1 MTKGHA
7 ERAHALLSASKA
19 YQWINN
25 PPSARLQEGIPDVQT
40 EDSKRGTLAHELA
53 ENKLRRLILNPDS
66 GRLQELDSKLT
77 EIQANPLYDREMEE
91 TISEYARIVEEH
103 FMEAKARSS
112 DAVALFEEELEF
124 SEWVPEGYGTCDVV
138 LVADGVLEV
147 IDLKYGKGVPV
158 SAEDNPQIQLY
169 ALGAWSS
176 YNILY
181 LINEVRMTIIQPRLD
196 SISTATKGIEELLE
210 WAETVVKPAAQL
222 AWEGK
227 GECHYGPWCRW
238 CKVKALCRSRAEENM
253 KALQYEFRDPR
264 LLKDEE
270 ISSILTIADELSTWA
285 KDVQKYAFERAVAG
299 HKIPQWKLVEGRSNR
314 VIINKVA
321 AQTALETA
329 GLQEDKFLKPREL
342 LGIGDLEKKVGKKEL
357 AALIGSLIV
366 KPDGKPT
373 LVPETDKRSELNSVE
388 NDFADIDME
397 A

>member
-1 MTKGHA
+1 MPHKD
-7 ERAHALLSASKA
+7 RAHALLSASKA

-25 PPSARLQEGIPDVQT
+25 PPSARLQEGIPD
-40 EDSKRGTLAHELA
+40 KRT
-53 ENKLRRLILNPDS
+53 
-66 GRLQELDSKLT
+66 
-77 EIQANPLYDREMEE
+77 
-91 TISEYARIVEEH
+91 EYAAEGEFMHEMAECIFRKEITDCGEEERNQLDANLVKMKESPFFNAEIERAVLDYTNAVEER
-103 FMEAKARSS
+103 FMEAKSRSS
-112 DAVALFEEELEF
+112 DAIVLLEQEIDF
-124 SEWVPEGYGTCDVV
+124 SDWVPEGYGTCDVV
-138 LVADGVLEV
+138 LIADDMMEV
-147 IDLKYGKGVPV
+147 IDLKGGKGVPV

-176 YNILY
+176 YNYLY
-181 LINEVRMTIIQPRLD
+181 AINEVRMTIIQPRLD
-196 SISTATKGIEELLE
+196 SISTATKGIEELLD
-210 WAETVVKPAAQL
+210 WAENVVKPAAQL

-238 CKVKALCRSRAEENM
+238 CKVKAQCRSRAEENM

-264 LLKDEE
+264 LLTDDE
-270 ISSILTIADELSTWA
+270 ISSILTIADELQTWA
-285 KDVQKYAFERAVAG
+285 KDVQKYAFERATSG

-314 VIINKVA
+314 VITDKVA

-373 LVPETDKRSELNSVE
+373 LVPETDKRPEINSIE
-388 NDFADIDME
+388 NDFADTDME
-397 A
+397 L